1 MSTKVKG
8 YKPQSEEKVALV
20 NKFKDLE
27 KKLGELYM
35 EAQASGI
42 CDQRMMAKG
51 KTHAQQAFM
60 WLNRSVFQPEVLKIV
75 KDIYFNEDLFHD
87 WIESEAQKGK

>member
-35 EAQASGI
+35 EAQ
-42 CDQRMMAKG
+42 KG
-51 KTHAQQAFM
+51 K
-60 WLNRSVFQPEVLKIV
+60 
-75 KDIYFNEDLFHD
+75 
-87 WIESEAQKGK
+87 